1 MPNWVRNQIIFKTK
15 EDLNK
20 ALELCGIDISLPEK
34 EPKMMDFGVLVPM
47 PKILDHQSVYYN
59 STLHPPLLINPDW
72 NSAVEK
78 FCESGS
84 INKDSDADEV
94 IPAFMEY
101 LKKSDSPCKAES
113 FTAAQQQEII
123 EAVCKKLC
131 DGHKDWYDWSIAKWG
146 CKWNANLV
154 AVTDYSIVFDTPWNY
169 PGAWL
174 DDFAM
179 ADPSLDFYVAWADE
193 DIFGGFSGILQ
204 RLEVNELTE
213 DASANIGFDSDL
225 MGSMFS
231 DALWNGWNQM
241 SPRFEEWWTEAFPK
255 DSDFSWQK
263 WEY

>member
-20 ALELCGIDISLPEK
+20 ALKLCGIDTNLQKK
-34 EPKMMDFGVLVPM
+34 EHKMDFGVLVPM
-47 PKILDHQSVYYN
+47 PKILDHQSAYYN

-84 INKDSDADEV
+84 INKDSDSDEV
-94 IPAFMEY
+94 IPAFIEY

-113 FTAAQQQEII
+113 FTDSQQQEII

-131 DGHKDWYDWSIAKWG
+131 EGYKDWYDWSLVNWG

-154 AVTDYSIVFDTPWNY
+154 AVTNYSIVFDTPWSC
-169 PGAWL
+169 PEPWIRA
-174 DDFAM
+174 FAS
-179 ADPSLDFYVAWADE
+179 ADPNLDFYFDWADE
-193 DIFGGFSGILQ
+193 DIFGGSVGILQ
-204 RLEVNELTE
+204 RTEVNELPE
-213 DASANIGFDSDL
+213 DASADIDFDSDC
-225 MGSMFS
+225 MGSMFG

-241 SPRFEEWWTEAFPK
+241 SPSFEGWWTEVFPV